1 MTTKNL
7 KRVAKQRSNMAEVSE
22 PTAIF
27 ALRKSRIR
35 REVLGYLISIY
46 PSRSYASEI
55 ARQTRLRAT
64 DVCGALNGLSDRFKK
79 ENSLVD
85 LNLVEKTEKDNY
97 IFYRATELGARTL
110 NVIRQ

>member
-1 MTTKNL
+1 MVEVL
-7 KRVAKQRSNMAEVSE
+7 EPVAV
-22 PTAIF
+22 F

-35 REVLGYLISIY
+35 RKVLSYLISIY

-55 ARQTRLRAT
+55 ARKNRLRVT

-85 LNLVEKTEKDNY
+85 LNLVEKTQRDNY
-97 IFYRATELGARTL
+97 VFYRATELGAKTL
-110 NVIRQ
+110 NSIRNI

>member
-1 MTTKNL
+1 
-7 KRVAKQRSNMAEVSE
+7 MAEVLE
-22 PTAIF
+22 PVAIF
-27 ALRKSRIR
+27 SLRKSRVR

-55 ARQTRLRAT
+55 ARKTRLRVT

-85 LNLVEKTEKDNY
+85 LNLVEKTERDNY
-97 IFYRATELGARTL
+97 IFYRATEQGQKTLGI
-110 NVIRQ
+110 IRDLRV

>member
-1 MTTKNL
+1 MGKTL
-7 KRVAKQRSNMAEVSE
+7 E
-22 PTAIF
+22 PVAIF

-46 PSRSYASEI
+46 PSKSYASEI
-55 ARQTRLRAT
+55 ARKTRLRAT

-79 ENSLVD
+79 ETSLVD

-97 IFYRATELGARTL
+97 IFYRATELGARTW
-110 NVIRQ
+110 NTIRE

>member
-1 MTTKNL
+1 M
-7 KRVAKQRSNMAEVSE
+7 SEVSH
-22 PTAIF
+22 PVAIF
-27 ALRKSRIR
+27 ALRKSKIR

-55 ARQTRLRAT
+55 ARKSQLRVT

-85 LNLVEKTEKDNY
+85 LNLVEKTERDNY
-97 IFYRATELGARTL
+97 VFYRATELGVKTL
-110 NVIRQ
+110 NIIKE